1 MESLQWT
8 QKENNREI
16 RRYREY
22 KEKAAKRFHQIENK
36 IERLET
42 QKGKNDIAFQN
53 IKDQLITHTK
63 DQIYLRD
70 VTKKI
75 QYTLVNL
82 TSNVT
87 HLTSD
92 LRNISEKAQN
102 ESNKLSECCLGKHR
116 QKMNNPF
123 EHNTNNG
130 QERGDWSN
138 AIKSDNMQRKGRD
151 AIDIVE
157 FGSGDLI
164 DEYLSR
170 LEESSNK
177 VGENWQTKTGN
188 NGEEILEYQ
197 SSGEVG
203 SGDIEELPHFEQG
216 NFVEKQIFLQEIW
229 TRDQRILYLNE
240 KLSNLSDNMETIE
253 NKITSI
259 QLGHFMHNLQ
269 ESLINFTQNVI
280 TLDQWKISS
289 NQIVNS
295 TLQNQ
300 DQIIDLTNRIIGNN
314 DKITDINWRLSNN
327 ELLSDRQYNI
337 LRMYVIRLNNTV
349 EDIKEQLKEFHTKM
363 IPKHHSKYN
372 SETNAQGMETLISR
386 VEDLALQVVYN
397 QNRLGA
403 LEVQVLNETLYQCR
417 KFNMDTFQDQQLA
430 NHEAILKSNGK
441 SIVLVHE
448 LVKQIDDN
456 LHALDGDVK
465 TNIRRIRG
473 LASSLGSY
481 KGIVPVVV
489 NMQKEIDNFRFQLPK
504 GQRFTSFC
512 RLHGTNQWKYRGFA

>member
-1 MESLQWT
+1 MT
-8 QKENNREI
+8 KNIQK
-16 RRYREY
+16 
-22 KEKAAKRFHQIENK
+22 
-36 IERLET
+36 
-42 QKGKNDIAFQN
+42 
-53 IKDQLITHTK
+53 
-63 DQIYLRD
+63 
-70 VTKKI
+70 
-75 QYTLVNL
+75 TLVNL
-82 TSNVT
+82 TSNLT
-87 HLTSD
+87 NLTSD
-92 LRNISEKAQN
+92 IKNVSGKVQIVST
-102 ESNKLSECCLGKHR
+102 KLSECCPSKDG
-116 QKMNNPF
+116 QKMEYSFEQSVNKGNENN
-123 EHNTNNG
+123 N
-130 QERGDWSN
+130 WSN
-138 AIKSDNMQRKGRD
+138 AIKSDNMSGNYSD

-164 DEYLSR
+164 DDYFSR

-177 VGENWQTKTGN
+177 VGENWQTKPGN
-188 NGEEILEYQ
+188 NEEETLEYQ

-216 NFVEKQIFLQEIW
+216 HFVEKQVFLQEIGA
-229 TRDQRILYLNE
+229 RDRKILYLNE
-240 KLSNLSDNMETIE
+240 KLSNLSDNMNTIE
-253 NKITSI
+253 TKITSI
-259 QLGHFMHNLQ
+259 QLGNFMKNLQ

-300 DQIIDLTNRIIGNN
+300 DQIIDLTNRIIANT
-314 DKITDINWRLSNN
+314 DKISDINWRLSNN

-349 EDIKEQLKEFHTKM
+349 EDIKEELKELNTKI
-363 IPKHHSKYN
+363 IPKHQNKYYN
-372 SETNAQGMETLISR
+372 AETNVQGMETLVSR

-397 QNRLGA
+397 QNRLGT
-403 LEVQVLNETLYQCR
+403 LEIQVLNETLYQCR
-417 KFNMDTFQDQQLA
+417 KYNMDTFQDQQLA
-430 NHEAILKSNGK
+430 NHEAILKSNGN

-456 LHALDGDVK
+456 LHVLDGDVK

-504 GQRFTSFC
+504 GQSVFVYF
-512 RLHGTNQWKYRGFA
+512 LLVGI